1 MKEAVHSRHLC
12 ACVWGGRMYMWGPED
27 SLWESALSFYH
38 MGPRD
43 KSQAFRL
50 GD

>member
-1 MKEAVHSRHLC
+1 MKEAVHSMC
-12 ACVWGGRMYMWGPED
+12 MGGTMYMWGSED
-27 SLWESALSFYH
+27 SLWESVLSFYH